1 MYKEDVITA
10 EECMNYLPLK
20 ITICIRII
28 SHCTQ
33 QCHSMYIKIFKSV
46 IIILHNN

>member
-1 MYKEDVITA
+1 MYKEA

-20 ITICIRII
+20 ITIFIRII

-33 QCHSMYIKIFKSV
+33 LSLNVYKKYLGTGQKPPNDDEK
-46 IIILHNN
+46 